1 MAGQKHLC
9 LLCGYVYEQAQG
21 APESGISPG
30 TAWIDVPM
38 QWRCPECGAAREDF
52 EEVLMD

>member
-1 MAGQKHLC
+1 MC